1 MASELPATP
10 RFFILESDPL
20 WSRYDIDVDEIESL
34 HGEKA
39 ARCPKC
45 GSAIGLLPW
54 LPPYRARLVLHG
66 EELGDFIKCTG
77 DELLVSERFAQAF
90 REEGLTG
97 LTGFHPVE
105 IVRVSRKRRG
115 PKPSHV
121 PSYQVVTPCFGRA
134 AVDMAHSRIRYESPP
149 TCEECL
155 TTVKNAIHGYRL
167 VPGTWQGED
176 IFHPRG
182 LQGCLTV
189 SERFARF
196 VVRHGFTNMR
206 LTPIEEHVWDPLA
219 PKPVDASRQGTS
231 G

>member
-1 MASELPATP
+1 VASELTAPP
-10 RFFILESDPL
+10 RFFLLEEDPR
-20 WSRYDIDVDEIESL
+20 WSRYDVDADKAEPVNR
-34 HGEKA
+34 GEGT
-39 ARCPKC
+39 RCPKC
-45 GSAIGLLPW
+45 GSAISMLPW
-54 LPPYRARLVLHG
+54 LPPYRARLLLHG
-66 EELGDFIKCTG
+66 EELGDFIECTG

-90 REEGLTG
+90 QEEGLTG

-115 PKPSHV
+115 PKPSYV

-134 AVDMAHSRIRYESPP
+134 TVDMAHSHIRYESPP

-155 TTVKNAIHGYRL
+155 STSKNAVHGYRL

-182 LQGCLTV
+182 LQGFLTV
-189 SERFARF
+189 SERFEHF
-196 VVRHGFTNMR
+196 VARHGFTNMR
-206 LTPIEEHVWDPLA
+206 LTPTEQYVWDPLA
-219 PKPVDASRQGTS
+219 PKPS